1 MTLHEFF
8 RTKLNMPDYKI
19 AYELNVSHNTIQKWR
34 KNNKIPYKYFKQIN
48 ELCNQKNVFVNLEEY
63 FYHVTN
69 NH

>member
-8 RTKLNMPDYKI
+8 RTKLNMPDCEI
-19 AYELNVSHNTIQKWR
+19 AHQLDVSPYTIRHWR
-34 KNNKIPYKYFKQIN
+34 KNNKIPYKYIQQIK